1 MNSNEIEKLKKL
13 DDFILGEIE
22 RLNNLEKED
31 RDYIKLEVQRSNAMA
46 LAGKTLIQSVAI
58 KSMADKKREE
68 FKEKLTT
75 KLLN

>member
-13 DDFILGEIE
+13 DNFILGEIE

-31 RDYIKLEVQRSNAMA
+31 SDYIKLEVQRSNAMA

-58 KSMADKKREE
+58 KSMADKKRED
-68 FKEKLTT
+68 FKEKLTK

>member
-31 RDYIKLEVQRSNAMA
+31 SDYIKLEVQRSNAMA

-75 KLLN
+75 KLLQ